1 MLLVEVLMQTGF
13 ILEKIHNEVID
24 PNTNKWN
31 DFVNTCKKVYP
42 DLKEEVKLEK
52 AQKLWNNV
60 KNDLTKFGK
69 TLADLQK
76 KMHRRESKQ
85 LTF

>member
-1 MLLVEVLMQTGF
+1 MQTGF
-13 ILEKIHNEVID
+13 ILKKIHNGVID

-42 DLKEEVKLEK
+42 DLKKEVKLEK
-52 AQKLWNNV
+52 AQNLWNNV
-60 KNDLTKFGK
+60 KK
-69 TLADLQK
+69 K
-76 KMHRRESKQ
+76 KMHRRESKE